1 MERHENGLH
10 VCASIVIIIN
20 VCTLL
25 AIYKFQGTTPILT
38 LPNFKSL
45 TSTSCLVWWDQLF
58 TFHDHQL
65 CSWMGWR
72 PPKFPKRKYLFP
84 ISHHLHYPKPVNCWG
99 RVVLRIPNPHHQS
112 CPIPLWIPHPRVY
125 LPIFS
130 ASCPIHPFSKLLSYW
145 AKLAAQ
151 SRLLSYAG
159 TLPSWKVL
167 SNETRT
173 GCCCLLVGGWARFFF
188 IDPGKL
194 TAGTRK
200 WRWMEEKD
208 FPCEFG
214 DL

>member
-1 MERHENGLH
+1 MGLH
-10 VCASIVIIIN
+10 LSASIIIILN

-25 AIYKFQGTTPILT
+25 AIYKFQGLMRPT
-38 LPNFKSL
+38 LHISSPPDV
-45 TSTSCLVWWDQLF
+45 STASEIPTGVGTRDSPSVLPSCF
-58 TFHDHQL
+58 

-72 PPKFPKRKYLFP
+72 SPKFPKRKICLP
-84 ISHHLHYPKPVNCWG
+84 VSNLASSSLPKTLELLG
-99 RVVLRIPNPHHQS
+99 GVVLRIPNPNHQS

-167 SNETRT
+167 SNQTRT
-173 GCCCLLVGGWARFFF
+173 GWCCLLVGGWVRLFF

-194 TAGTRK
+194 TAGNPK
-200 WRWMEEKD
+200 MEVNGTW
-208 FPCEFG
+208 FSF
-214 DL
+214 